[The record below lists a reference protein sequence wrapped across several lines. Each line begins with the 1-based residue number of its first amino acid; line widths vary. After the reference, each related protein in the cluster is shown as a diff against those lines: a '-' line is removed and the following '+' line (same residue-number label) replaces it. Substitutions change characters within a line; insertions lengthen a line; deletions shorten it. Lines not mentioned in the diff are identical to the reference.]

1 MITAPAVV
9 RRRGWLTVA
18 VMTETAVMTEINAM
32 VAHEDAEGGIVL
44 RQEVVDESFL
54 PEGDVE
60 IHVEYSSVNYKDAL
74 AVTPKGGV
82 ARSYPLI
89 PGIDVAG
96 TVTASTSPDFAVGDR
111 VVAHGQDIGTGR
123 HGGYAQAARYPA
135 DYLVKL
141 STLSTAD
148 AAAIGTAGFTAAMS
162 VNAVRAHGVRPSDGP
177 VLVTGATGGVGSLS
191 VDLLAGMGYEVV
203 ASTGKAEAHDLLR
216 DLGAAEVID
225 RVPGPDDKVRPLGKA
240 HWAAVVDCV
249 GGPTLAYALS
259 TLKYGG
265 VAAISGLAG
274 SSELPT
280 TVLPFILRGVTMSG
294 IDSVLLPIG
303 PRREVWAQIE
313 SELLPAHLSRVTKDV
328 PVRDVADALATIIG
342 GGVTGRT
349 RVVVHDGF

>member
-1 MITAPAVV
+1 
-9 RRRGWLTVA
+9 
-18 VMTETAVMTEINAM
+18 MTEINAM
-32 VAHEDAEGGIVL
+32 VAHEDGEGGIVL
-44 RQEVVDESFL
+44 SHEVVDESFL
-54 PEGDVE
+54 PDGDVE

-82 ARSYPLI
+82 ARAYPLI

-96 TVTASTSPDFAVGDR
+96 TVTASTSPDFSVGDA
-111 VVAHGQDIGTGR
+111 VIAHGQDIGTGR
-123 HGGYAQAARYPA
+123 HGGYAQVARYPA

-141 STLSTAD
+141 TSLGTAE
-148 AAAIGTAGFTAAMS
+148 AAAIGTAGFTAALS
-162 VNAVRAHGVRPSDGP
+162 VDALRAHGVQPGDGP
-177 VLVTGATGGVGSLS
+177 VLVTGATGGVGSVS
-191 VDLLAGMGYEVV
+191 VDLLAGLGYEVV
-203 ASTGKAEAHDLLR
+203 ASTGKAEAHELLR

-225 RVPGPDDKVRPLGKA
+225 RVPGPDDKVRALGKA

-274 SSELPT
+274 SPDLPA
-280 TVLPFILRGVTMSG
+280 TVMPFILRGVTLAG
-294 IDSVLLPIG
+294 IDSVLLPIA
-303 PRREVWAQIE
+303 RRRDVWAQIE
-313 SELLPAHLSRVTKDV
+313 SGLAPRHLARVTTDV
-328 PVRDVADALATIIG
+328 PVRRVDEVLKTIIG

>member
-1 MITAPAVV
+1 
-9 RRRGWLTVA
+9 
-18 VMTETAVMTEINAM
+18 MTQFNAM

-44 RQEVVDESFL
+44 RHEVLDESAL
-54 PEGDVE
+54 PDGDVE

-96 TVTASTSPDFAVGDR
+96 TVTASSSPDFTVGDR

-123 HGGYAQAARYPA
+123 AGGYAQTARYPA

-162 VNAVRAHGVRPSDGP
+162 VNALRTHDVTPSDGP
-177 VLVTGATGGVGSLS
+177 VLVTGATGGVGSIS
-191 VDLLAGMGYEVV
+191 VDLLAALGYEVV
-203 ASTGKAEAHDLLR
+203 ASTGKSQEHDLLR
-216 DLGAAEVID
+216 ELGAAEVID
-225 RVPGPDDKVRPLGKA
+225 RVPDPDDKLRPLGKA
-240 HWAAVVDCV
+240 HWAGVVDCV
-249 GGPTLAYALS
+249 GGKTLAYALS

-274 SSELPT
+274 SPDLPT
-280 TVLPFILRGVTMSG
+280 TVMPFILRGVTLAG

-303 PRREVWAQIE
+303 ARRETWAQIE
-313 SELLPAHLSRVTKDV
+313 TELLPKHLARIT
-328 PVRDVADALATIIG
+328 RDVSVREVDDVLGTILG

>member
-1 MITAPAVV
+1 
-9 RRRGWLTVA
+9 
-18 VMTETAVMTEINAM
+18 MTEINAM
-32 VAHEDAEGGIVL
+32 VAHEDAEGSITL
-44 RQEVVDESFL
+44 RHEVVDDSFL

-60 IHVEYSSVNYKDAL
+60 IRVEYSSVNYKDAL

-96 TVTASTSPDFAVGDR
+96 TVSASTSPEFAVGDR
-111 VVAHGQDIGTGR
+111 VIAHGQDIGTGR

-141 STLSTAD
+141 SSLSASD

-162 VNAVRAHGVRPSDGP
+162 VNAVRAHGIAPGDGP
-177 VLVTGATGGVGSLS
+177 VLVTGATGGVGSIS
-191 VDLLAGMGYEVV
+191 VDLLAGLGYEVV
-203 ASTGKAEAHDLLR
+203 ASTGKADAHDLLR

-225 RVPGPDDKVRPLGKA
+225 RVPGPDEKVRALGKA

-249 GGPTLAYALS
+249 GGTTLAYALS
-259 TLKYGG
+259 TMKYGG
-265 VAAISGLAG
+265 IAAISGLAG
-274 SSELPT
+274 STDLPA
-280 TVLPFILRGVTMSG
+280 TVMPFILRGVTLAG
-294 IDSVLLPIG
+294 IDSVLLPIDK
-303 PRREVWAQIE
+303 RREVWSQIE
-313 SELLPAHLSRVTKDV
+313 SELLPVHLARVTREV
-328 PVRDVADALATIIG
+328 SVLEVADVLGSIIG

>member
-1 MITAPAVV
+1 
-9 RRRGWLTVA
+9 
-18 VMTETAVMTEINAM
+18 MTQFNAM

-44 RQEVVDESFL
+44 RPEVLDESAL
-54 PEGDVE
+54 PDGDVE

-96 TVTASTSPDFAVGDR
+96 TVTASSSPDFAVGDR

-123 HGGYAQAARYPA
+123 HGGYAQTARYPA

-162 VNAVRAHGVRPSDGP
+162 VNALRTHGVTPSDGP
-177 VLVTGATGGVGSLS
+177 VLVTGATGGVGSIS
-191 VDLLAGMGYEVV
+191 VDLLTALGYEVV
-203 ASTGKAEAHDLLR
+203 ASTGKSQEHDLLR
-216 DLGAAEVID
+216 ELGAAEVID
-225 RVPGPDDKVRPLGKA
+225 RVPDPEDKLRPLGKA
-240 HWAAVVDCV
+240 HWAGVVDCV
-249 GGPTLAYALS
+249 GGKTLAYALS

-274 SSELPT
+274 SPDLPT
-280 TVLPFILRGVTMSG
+280 TVLPFILRGVTLAG

-303 PRREVWAQIE
+303 PRREIWAQIE
-313 SELLPAHLSRVTKDV
+313 TELLPKHLARIT
-328 PVRDVADALATIIG
+328 RDVSVREVDEVLGTILG

>member
-1 MITAPAVV
+1 
-9 RRRGWLTVA
+9 
-18 VMTETAVMTEINAM
+18 MTEINAM
-32 VAHEDAEGGIVL
+32 VAHEDGEGGIVL
-44 RQEVVDESFL
+44 RHEVVDETFL
-54 PEGDVE
+54 PDGDVE

-82 ARSYPLI
+82 ARAYPLI

-96 TVTASTSPDFAVGDR
+96 TVTASTSPDFAVGDA
-111 VVAHGQDIGTGR
+111 VIAHGQDIGTGR
-123 HGGYAQAARYPA
+123 HGGYAQVARYPA

-141 STLSTAD
+141 STLSTAE
-148 AAAIGTAGFTAAMS
+148 AAAIGTAGFTAALS
-162 VNAVRAHGVRPSDGP
+162 VDALRAHGVQPGDGP
-177 VLVTGATGGVGSLS
+177 VLVTGATGGVGSVS
-191 VDLLAGMGYEVV
+191 VDLLAGQGYEVV
-203 ASTGKAEAHDLLR
+203 ASTGKAQARELLR

-225 RVPGPDDKVRPLGKA
+225 RVPGPDEKVRALGKA

-274 SSELPT
+274 STDLPA
-280 TVLPFILRGVTMSG
+280 TVMPFILRGVTLAG
-294 IDSVLLPIG
+294 IDSVLLPIAR
-303 PRREVWAQIE
+303 RREVWAQIE
-313 SELLPAHLSRVTKDV
+313 TDLAPRHLARVTTDV
-328 PVRDVADALATIIG
+328 PVRRVDEVLKTIIG